1 MECIRISHSKNYG
14 IQPVMLRHLEE
25 WRENVITKAFDGLL
39 HTILPAKLAV
49 YGVDETCGIWC
60 WWNLRHMV
68 LMKLV
73 AYDVDET
80 CGIWCWWNFLYY
92 YYIDFYHQNR
102 KQSVQVNNINSD
114 LLSQASNK
122 ELKLGQFYLIISLIT
137 FFILL
142 KLQMPTILPTITH

>member
-1 MECIRISHSKNYG
+1 MYKNLSLEKLWYTTCHAETFRRMERKCHYQSFWWSSSYYFTCK
-14 IQPVMLRHLEE
+14 
-25 WRENVITKAFDGLL
+25 
-39 HTILPAKLAV
+39 
-49 YGVDETCGIWC
+49 TCGIWC

-68 LMKLV
+68 LMKLA
-73 AYDVDET
+73 AYGVDE
-80 CGIWCWWNFLYY
+80 IFLYY

-142 KLQMPTILPTITH
+142 KLQMPTILPTTTH

>member
-1 MECIRISHSKNYG
+1 MIECIRISHSKNYG

-39 HTILPAKLAV
+39 HTILPAKPAV

-68 LMKLV
+68 LRKLA
-73 AYDVDET
+73 AYGVDET
-80 CGIWCWWNFLYY
+80 CGIWCWWNLWHMMLMKLAAYGVDEIFLYY

-122 ELKLGQFYLIISLIT
+122 ELKLGQFYLI
-137 FFILL
+137 
-142 KLQMPTILPTITH
+142 

>member
-1 MECIRISHSKNYG
+1 MSLPKLLMVFFILFYLQN
-14 IQPVMLRHLEE
+14 LRYMVLM
-25 WRENVITKAFDGLL
+25 
-39 HTILPAKLAV
+39 KLAA

-60 WWNLRHMV
+60 WWNLWHMM
-68 LMKLV
+68 LMKLA
-73 AYDVDET
+73 AYGVDEM
-80 CGIWCWWNFLYY
+80 FLYY
-92 YYIDFYHQNR
+92 YYTDFYHQNR

-142 KLQMPTILPTITH
+142 KLQMPTILPTTTH